1 MARRLLLS
9 ALHGRGIP
17 VTLKI
22 ETVSDGH
29 TASLRLIGRIQAEYL
44 DELETHIRRH
54 RPLLVLDL
62 REVTLVDVAV
72 VRFLIT
78 CEAEGIEVRHCAPY
92 IREWMGREQGRGEG
106 AWPRREG
113 AVFGG
118 EGVHGN
124 RRTGGRA

>member
-22 ETVSDGH
+22 ETASDGH

-44 DELETHIRRH
+44 DELDIHIRRH

-78 CEAEGIEVRHCAPY
+78 CEAEGIELRHCAPY
-92 IREWMGREQGRGEG
+92 IREWMGREQARGE
-106 AWPRREG
+106 
-113 AVFGG
+113 
-118 EGVHGN
+118 
-124 RRTGGRA
+124 

>member
-62 REVTLVDVAV
+62 REVTLVDVAS
-72 VRFLIT
+72 
-78 CEAEGIEVRHCAPY
+78 CASSLP
-92 IREWMGREQGRGEG
+92 
-106 AWPRREG
+106 AKRRASSCG
-113 AVFGG
+113 TV
-118 EGVHGN
+118 
-124 RRTGGRA
+124 RRTSVSGWAGAGPGE

>member
-17 VTLKI
+17 VTFKI
-22 ETVSDGH
+22 ETASDGY
-29 TASLRLIGRIQAEYL
+29 TASLRLIGRIEAEYL
-44 DELETHIRRH
+44 DELEAHVRRH

-78 CEAEGIEVRHCAPY
+78 CEAEGIELRHCAPY
-92 IREWMGREQGRGEG
+92 IREWMGREQGRGE
-106 AWPRREG
+106 
-113 AVFGG
+113 
-118 EGVHGN
+118 
-124 RRTGGRA
+124 

>member
-72 VRFLIT
+72 VPFLIT
-78 CEAEGIEVRHCAPY
+78 CGAEGIELRVLVPEL
-92 IREWMGREQGRGEG
+92 REWLGRDPGRGQSCQ
-106 AWPRREG
+106 
-113 AVFGG
+113 
-118 EGVHGN
+118 
-124 RRTGGRA
+124 

>member
-1 MARRLLLS
+1 MARRLLPY
-9 ALHGRGIP
+9 AVHGRGIP
-17 VTLKI
+17 VTFKI
-22 ETVSDGH
+22 ETASDGH

-78 CEAEGIEVRHCAPY
+78 SEAEGIELRGCAPD
-92 IREWMGREQGRGEG
+92 IREWMGREQGPGE
-106 AWPRREG
+106 
-113 AVFGG
+113 
-118 EGVHGN
+118 
-124 RRTGGRA
+124 